1 MASNGSYSYVQTKA
15 ADIVWVVVPVRMDR
29 GSVFGTDE
37 IGGPFADDGRVCAH
51 QMLLESQP
59 AEVLRLSLVHTL
71 GVHSIMEI
79 HTRAQVERRSKGWVR
94 QKLTDASMVQPWRL
108 TANPDGPT
116 SSDRYRHM
124 KLRSTE
130 VRR

>member
-1 MASNGSYSYVQTKA
+1 
-15 ADIVWVVVPVRMDR
+15 MDR

-79 HTRAQVERRSKGWVR
+79 HTRAQV
-94 QKLTDASMVQPWRL
+94 VQPWRL

>member
-1 MASNGSYSYVQTKA
+1 
-15 ADIVWVVVPVRMDR
+15 MDR

-37 IGGPFADDGRVCAH
+37 TGRPFADDVGVCAH

-71 GVHSIMEI
+71 GVHGIMEI
-79 HTRAQVERRSKGWVR
+79 SHTRAQVERRSKGGVR
-94 QKLTDASMVQPWRL
+94 QKLTYASMVQPWRL

-116 SSDRYRHM
+116 SSARYRNSFA
-124 KLRSTE
+124 LNSPYLI
-130 VRR
+130 